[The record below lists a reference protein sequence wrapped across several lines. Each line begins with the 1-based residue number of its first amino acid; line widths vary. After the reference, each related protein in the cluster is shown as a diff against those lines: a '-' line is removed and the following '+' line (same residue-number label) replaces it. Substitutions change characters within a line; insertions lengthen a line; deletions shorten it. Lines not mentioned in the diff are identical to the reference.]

1 MVQWVGVGV
10 GVDLGLLRVREACT
24 TDKILGQGPLGKHG
38 RGGEHSMSKMVE
50 SGVTPVGLGWE
61 NCG

>member
-1 MVQWVGVGV
+1 V